1 MNHTKLKIG
10 IVSILFL
17 MTMLSISLAD
27 TECSSQDCNITTS
40 LSVANDIPTA
50 PAIIVPLDGQQVYT
64 SVDFKWTASTDGN
77 GDAITYYLAYGSS
90 ENSTT
95 IIYSGSSTQYLS
107 YSPSSSG
114 TYYWRVRASDG
125 TVNSSWSSEYS
136 FKFGS
141 GGTSGGGSSS
151 TSSQMSFAAPEEE
164 KPTGIY
170 APLYAFG
177 TTISP
182 EYPNPMQITVIVFI
196 IGGMGAYLIYQDS
209 IKKKEKKEDE

>member
-1 MNHTKLKIG
+1 
-10 IVSILFL
+10 

-141 GGTSGGGSSS
+141 GGTSGGGSSGTHS
-151 TSSQMSFAAPEEE
+151 AVSVPAPEEE
-164 KPTGIY
+164 
-170 APLYAFG
+170 APELYTQLYAFG
-177 TTISP
+177 TLLSP
-182 EYPNPMQITVIVFI
+182 EYANPLQLGFIALVIVGLTTYVFYEDEKK
-196 IGGMGAYLIYQDS
+196 AREKR
-209 IKKKEKKEDE
+209 KKKKPHDK